1 MANRA
6 KAHNASNRDRQ
17 ISYLRRRIVM
27 LPTLR
32 EELEEKKGKK
42 ENGKT

>member
-6 KAHNASNRDRQ
+6 KAHNESNHTRQ
-17 ISYLRRRIVM
+17 INYLRKRVIM

-32 EELEEKKGKK
+32 EEKGEKKGK
-42 ENGKT
+42 N

>member
-6 KAHNASNRDRQ
+6 KAHNESNRTRQ
-17 ISYLRRRIVM
+17 INYLRQRIVM

-32 EELEEKKGKK
+32 EEKEEAKKAKKGKK
-42 ENGKT
+42 E